1 MIDDTVVGMVLID
14 DGKCW
19 RGDDIID
26 AQRLAD
32 CFDESGFSG
41 AHAAVE
47 SKYLVVANL
56 LDKCRGGL
64 FNVV

>member
-1 MIDDTVVGMVLID
+1 MVDDVVVGVILVD
-14 DGKCW
+14 DCEGW

-26 AQRLAD
+26 AQLFAD
-32 CFDESGFSG
+32 GLDEGG
-41 AHAAVE
+41 LTGTHAAVE
-47 SKYLVVANL
+47 CKYFVVANL